1 LSASR
6 RTVDDLVAIDHAN
19 RKAGQVVFTFAVE
32 TGHLSCF
39 ATDQG
44 TTGLPAALCYTF
56 NDLGSFFRSQ
66 HACSQVV
73 EEEKR
78 FSALNDDVVNAH
90 GDQVNADSVVTIK
103 FERQLQLGADSVCR
117 GNQNRG
123 LVFILVQGK
132 ETAEATDVGENFGA
146 VGRLDQGLDDVDK
159 TITGFDIYAGAF
171 IGHTG
176 TIRQGCSPYI

>member
-1 LSASR
+1 M
-6 RTVDDLVAIDHAN
+6 
-19 RKAGQVVFTFAVE
+19 
-32 TGHLSCF
+32 
-39 ATDQG
+39 
-44 TTGLPAALCYTF
+44 
-56 NDLGSFFRSQ
+56 
-66 HACSQVV
+66 
-73 EEEKR
+73 
-78 FSALNDDVVNAH
+78 
-90 GDQVNADSVVTIK
+90 TIK

-132 ETAEATDVGENFGA
+132 ETAEATDVVENFGA

-176 TIRQGCSPYI
+176 TIRQGCSPHI